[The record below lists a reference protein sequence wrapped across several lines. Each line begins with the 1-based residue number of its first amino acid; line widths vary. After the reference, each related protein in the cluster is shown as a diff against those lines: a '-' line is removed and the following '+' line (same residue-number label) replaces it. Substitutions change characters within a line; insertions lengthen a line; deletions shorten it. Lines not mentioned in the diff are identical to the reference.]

1 MSEAIARYPKALVA
15 IHWVTA
21 AAVLGAWATAEG
33 GREVVQNPP
42 LLHFTLGLA
51 VLALVLPRL
60 VLRLMGG
67 GGAQADHRSRTLA
80 VVAAGAGHGLLY
92 ALLIALPLTGWY
104 AASQIGVPVQF
115 LGLDLPAL
123 AAPVQGR
130 PGVIA
135 EFHESAGSIILLLA
149 GLHALAAIWHQFVLR
164 DGTLRRMSL
173 R

>member
-1 MSEAIARYPKALVA
+1 MSDMIAPHSKALVVL
-15 IHWVTA
+15 HWATA

-42 LLHFTLGLA
+42 LVHFTLGLA

-60 VLRLMGG
+60 VLRVTGRRD
-67 GGAQADHRSRTLA
+67 GAESRSRPLA
-80 VVAAGAGHGLLY
+80 VAAAAGHGLLY

-104 AASQIGVPVQF
+104 AASQMGVGVAF
-115 LGLDLPAL
+115 LGIDLPAL

-130 PGVIA
+130 PGIVA
-135 EFHESAGSIILLLA
+135 EFHETAGSLILLLA
-149 GLHALAAIWHQFVLR
+149 GLHALMALWHQFVLR

>member
-1 MSEAIARYPKALVA
+1 MPQTIARHPKALVA

-21 AAVLGAWATAEG
+21 AAVLGAWASAEG
-33 GREVVQNPP
+33 GRAVVQNPP
-42 LLHFTLGLA
+42 LVHFTLGLA

-60 VLRLMGG
+60 VLRLRG
-67 GGAQADHRSRTLA
+67 GGAQADSRFRPLA
-80 VVAAGAGHGLLY
+80 AAATAGHGLLY

-104 AASQIGVPVQF
+104 AASQMGVGVQV

-130 PGVIA
+130 PGAIA
-135 EFHESAGSIILLLA
+135 EFHESAGSLILVLA
-149 GLHALAAIWHQFVLR
+149 GLHALMALWHQFVLR

>member
-1 MSEAIARYPKALVA
+1 MPEMIARHPKALVVL
-15 IHWVTA
+15 HWATA

-42 LLHFTLGLA
+42 LVHFTLGLA

-60 VLRLMGG
+60 VLRLT
-67 GGAQADHRSRTLA
+67 GGAAEAESRSRPLA
-80 VVAAGAGHGLLY
+80 IAAAAGHGLLY
-92 ALLIALPLTGWY
+92 ALLIALPVTGWY
-104 AASQIGVPVQF
+104 AASQMGVGVQF

-123 AAPVQGR
+123 AAKVPGR
-130 PGVIA
+130 AGVAA
-135 EFHESAGSIILLLA
+135 EFHEVAGSLILLLA
-149 GLHALAAIWHQFVLR
+149 GLHALMALWHQFVLR